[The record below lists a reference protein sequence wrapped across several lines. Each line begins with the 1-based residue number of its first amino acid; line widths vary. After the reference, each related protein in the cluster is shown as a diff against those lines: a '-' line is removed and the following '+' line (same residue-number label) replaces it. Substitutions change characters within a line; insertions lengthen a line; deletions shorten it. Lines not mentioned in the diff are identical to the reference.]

1 MTPTRL
7 NQYSARNRNAAAI
20 PFVLC
25 RSVKADADRFARNV
39 APIIRE
45 IQSTGVASHRG
56 IARSL
61 NARGVAT
68 ARGGQ
73 WTAVQVSSILRHKGD
88 FARQLHSSSNGG
100 SLEQGRIDG
109 LLAPPPLDAAMP
121 LGVAALL
128 DVDGVD
134 TLGDP

>member
-1 MTPTRL
+1 VTV
-7 NQYSARNRNAAAI
+7 NACRVVRW
-20 PFVLC
+20 PDLC
-25 RSVKADADRFARNV
+25 RPHRFSQRV
-39 APIIRE
+39 
-45 IQSTGVASHRG
+45 QKTQRG
-56 IARSL
+56 
-61 NARGVAT
+61 
-68 ARGGQ
+68 
-73 WTAVQVSSILRHKGD
+73 